1 MEIVEEE
8 ADSAAAVERRRRRR
22 RRRRRSSSGGFG
34 SSFKPKPVEVG
45 KEYDVTISDTSRRGE
60 GIAKI
65 DGFVIFVAG
74 AKQGQSARI
83 KVTRVTDRFA
93 TGEVVNG
100 AAKTETTSESADSS
114 SEEQPAS
121 VTARVLTPILVAPSR
136 APGIPLFFVL

>member
-1 MEIVEEE
+1 MM
-8 ADSAAAVERRRRRR
+8 SYGNRGGRGGFGGGGGYGG
-22 RRRRRSSSGGFG
+22 RSSSSSGFG

-100 AAKTETTSESADSS
+100 AAKTETTSESADTTSA
-114 SEEQPAS
+114 EQPQA
-121 VTARVLTPILVAPSR
+121 
-136 APGIPLFFVL
+136 

>member
-1 MEIVEEE
+1 MGENGM
-8 ADSAAAVERRRRRR
+8 SYGNRSGGRGGFGGGSRGGSGGGGGGGGYGG
-22 RRRRRSSSGGFG
+22 RSSSGFG

-93 TGEVVNG
+93 TGEVVTGG
-100 AAKTETTSESADSS
+100 ASTTETTSESAGSSS
-114 SEEQPAS
+114 SEEQPQA
-121 VTARVLTPILVAPSR
+121 
-136 APGIPLFFVL
+136 

>member
-1 MEIVEEE
+1 M
-8 ADSAAAVERRRRRR
+8 SYGNRGGRGGFGGGSRSGGGGGGGGGGYGG
-22 RRRRRSSSGGFG
+22 RSSTGFG

-93 TGEVVNG
+93 TGEVVTG
-100 AAKTETTSESADSS
+100 AGSADATSESADSG
-114 SEEQPAS
+114 EEQSQA
-121 VTARVLTPILVAPSR
+121 
-136 APGIPLFFVL
+136 

>member
-1 MEIVEEE
+1 M
-8 ADSAAAVERRRRRR
+8 SFGQRNSGYGSRGGFGR
-22 RRRRRSSSGGFG
+22 SSGGFN
-34 SSFKPKPVEVG
+34 KPVEVG

-93 TGEVVNG
+93 TGEVITG
-100 AAKTETTSESADSS
+100 SGMAAASTTESAEGSGD
-114 SEEQPAS
+114 
-121 VTARVLTPILVAPSR
+121 APQE
-136 APGIPLFFVL
+136 

>member
-1 MEIVEEE
+1 M
-8 ADSAAAVERRRRRR
+8 SYGNRSGGRGGYGGSRGGGYGGSGGG
-22 RRRRRSSSGGFG
+22 RSSSGFG

-93 TGEVVNG
+93 TGEVVTG
-100 AAKTETTSESADSS
+100 AGAGMAEATSGSS
-114 SEEQPAS
+114 GSEEQTEA
-121 VTARVLTPILVAPSR
+121 
-136 APGIPLFFVL
+136 